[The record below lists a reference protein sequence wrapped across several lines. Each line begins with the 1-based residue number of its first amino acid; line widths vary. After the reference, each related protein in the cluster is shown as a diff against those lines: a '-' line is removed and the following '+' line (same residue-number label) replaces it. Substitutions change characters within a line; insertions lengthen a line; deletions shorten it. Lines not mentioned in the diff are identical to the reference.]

1 MGSKYNKSE
10 YKINNYECLNEKRV
24 SSFDEYDPVTGKKV
38 RTVNFVLYKSIDE
51 YDLKTGKKIRTIN
64 FSAKDKSKIT
74 SIQYYDIETE
84 RLISIVLYKQDG
96 RTISAIK
103 KFDYS
108 TNKVASINKQNYVIE
123 NPAICQT
130 KIYDNIKPA
139 NKQDLDSIDNLINIL
154 YKNKVNFK
162 NL

>member
-64 FSAKDKSKIT
+64 FSAKDKS
-74 SIQYYDIETE
+74 
-84 RLISIVLYKQDG
+84 IVLYKQDG

-123 NPAICQT
+123 NPVISQT